1 MADQIIRCLG
11 RRRIVVT
18 SDDNQI
24 RLNIWLNDPPRGRQ
38 IASLALEPIER
49 DKLLLAL
56 TETKANG

>member
-1 MADQIIRCLG
+1 MADRIICCLG

-18 SDDNQI
+18 IDDNQI
-24 RLNIWLNDPPRGRQ
+24 RLNVWLNDPPHGRQ
-38 IASLALEPIER
+38 IACLVLEPVER